1 MASVQQ
7 GEKQLFEKFWRG
19 TFKAVAT
26 PRPES
31 IIVASITARKPLPS
45 SGTLSCLSCPAEDRR
60 PEKPSGNASKE
71 ASTANGC
78 VKGKERRDHAR
89 HRSRSRSCEGQ
100 RTPPPP
106 PARGKKKKK
115 KSGRKKRRRSPSYSP
130 SPVKKKKKKSAK
142 KRKRNRLSSKK
153 RRHSSSSPKSKRKE
167 ERKHK
172 KHSHGRPRK
181 SHRHRHRHSRSESSD
196 SHSPNCRSRA
206 RSREEGRKTRRRR
219 SRHRSKSTAKRSSSA
234 EVQASQKA
242 SQTLPLYSFLSPKEV
257 ISQSGSSADLFTKTD
272 SPLGNLASQNGEYH
286 EYDSGNDTS
295 SPPSTQTSS
304 SRSKDSQEKRSL
316 VHDGFGH
323 AFSSGKPKLANS
335 DNSSDS
341 GNSFTSCFSQ
351 SKGTALENLSPDA
364 QGQDRRA
371 AHRWANPSSEPGH
384 VSWSRRNSCSL
395 VQRRWDAHTRF
406 PPVQLHGQ
414 AGITCLCPATLHLF
428 PAPGFLPALLPAQ
441 GPVQLTGLAHA
452 LPTRHICCVGRGAE
466 DLPSS
471 RTTGEGT
478 NATLHLSHSL
488 SLAPAWRVALVPR
501 PMQCVSCSRNLGS
514 WEVFYPQVGNGRTGV
529 LLAEAWCSPRPGTG
543 PSSTTASVAV
553 QTYVCRGCL
562 SLYLGCS
569 EKKRSFLTSPAHS
582 SPLRPSSRS
591 ESSGSTGRSSPG
603 SSRSSR
609 CRSLHRKAS
618 PRYSRSRSCSSGK
631 RSYSRSPSYSSKS
644 CRKSPGSR
652 SSRPRRSPSY
662 SRYSPG
668 RDREREHKYGSSEKE
683 SHRERDRRR
692 RQRSYS
698 PLRKRR
704 RDSPSHLE
712 ARRITSARKRPIP
725 YYRPSPSSSSSA
737 SSYSSWYSSFSRSPS
752 RSRSRSY
759 SSYRTSRS
767 RSWSSSSDNGR
778 SRSRSSGPRSSRSRS
793 KSSDSGGSSDSL
805 RR

>member
-1 MASVQQ
+1 MAGVQQ

-45 SGTLSCLSCPAEDRR
+45 GTLSCLPYPAEDRR
-60 PEKPSGNASKE
+60 PEKLSSCVVREP
-71 ASTANGC
+71 ASTNGC
-78 VKGKERRDHAR
+78 AKGRDRRDHGHR
-89 HRSRSRSCEGQ
+89 RSRSPSCDGE
-100 RTPPPP
+100 RLL

-115 KSGRKKRRRSPSYSP
+115 KSSRKKRRRSPSYSP
-130 SPVKKKKKKSAK
+130 SPVKKKKKKSSK

-172 KHSHGRPRK
+172 KHSRGRTRK
-181 SHRHRHRHSRSESSD
+181 SHRHRRCHSRSESSD
-196 SHSPNCRSRA
+196 SHSPSCRSRHRA

-219 SRHRSKSTAKRSSSA
+219 SCHSKITAKRSSSA

-242 SQTLPLYSFLSPKEV
+242 SQTLPLYSFLSSKEV

-272 SPLGNLASQNGEYH
+272 SPPGNLASQNGEYH

-351 SKGTALENLSPDA
+351 TKGTALENLSPDA

-371 AHRWANPSSEPGH
+371 CLPSCLGSSEEKKRIFLPSPAPSSP
-384 VSWSRRNSCSL
+384 
-395 VQRRWDAHTRF
+395 
-406 PPVQLHGQ
+406 
-414 AGITCLCPATLHLF
+414 
-428 PAPGFLPALLPAQ
+428 
-441 GPVQLTGLAHA
+441 
-452 LPTRHICCVGRGAE
+452 
-466 DLPSS
+466 
-471 RTTGEGT
+471 
-478 NATLHLSHSL
+478 
-488 SLAPAWRVALVPR
+488 
-501 PMQCVSCSRNLGS
+501 
-514 WEVFYPQVGNGRTGV
+514 
-529 LLAEAWCSPRPGTG
+529 PRPG
-543 PSSTTASVAV
+543 
-553 QTYVCRGCL
+553 
-562 SLYLGCS
+562 
-569 EKKRSFLTSPAHS
+569 
-582 SPLRPSSRS
+582 SRS
-591 ESSGSTGRSSPG
+591 SCSSTGRSSPG
-603 SSRSSR
+603 SSRS
-609 CRSLHRKAS
+609 RSSHHKAS

-631 RSYSRSPSYSSKS
+631 RSSSRSPSYSSKS
-644 CRKSPGSR
+644 CKKSPGSR

-662 SRYSPG
+662 SRYSRS
-668 RDREREHKYGSSEKE
+668 RDREREHKYSSSEKE
-683 SHRERDRRR
+683 SHRERQRRR
-692 RQRSYS
+692 RSYS

-737 SSYSSWYSSFSRSPS
+737 GSYSSWYSSFSRSPS
-752 RSRSRSY
+752 RSRSY
-759 SSYRTSRS
+759 SSYGTSRS
-767 RSWSSSSDNGR
+767 RSWSS
-778 SRSRSSGPRSSRSRS
+778 SRSSGPRSSRSRS
-793 KSSDSGGSSDSL
+793 RSYDSGASSDSL

>member
-1 MASVQQ
+1 MAGLQQ

-45 SGTLSCLSCPAEDRR
+45 GTLSCLPYPAEDRR
-60 PEKPSGNASKE
+60 PEKLSSCVVREPS
-71 ASTANGC
+71 STNGC
-78 VKGKERRDHAR
+78 AKGRERWDHAHR
-89 HRSRSRSCEGQ
+89 RSRSPSCGGE
-100 RTPPPP
+100 RPLL
-106 PARGKKKKK
+106 ARGKKKKK

-130 SPVKKKKKKSAK
+130 SPVKKKKKKSSK

-153 RRHSSSSPKSKRKE
+153 RRHSSR
-167 ERKHK
+167 
-172 KHSHGRPRK
+172 GRTRK
-181 SHRHRHRHSRSESSD
+181 SHRHRRCHSRSESSD
-196 SHSPNCRSRA
+196 SHSPSCRSRHRA
-206 RSREEGRKTRRRR
+206 RSREEGRKTWRRH
-219 SRHRSKSTAKRSSSA
+219 SWHHSKITAKRSSSA

-242 SQTLPLYSFLSPKEV
+242 SQTLPLYNFLSSKEV

-272 SPLGNLASQNGEYH
+272 SPPGNLDSQNGEYH

-351 SKGTALENLSPDA
+351 TKGTALENLSPDA

-371 AHRWANPSSEPGH
+371 CLSS
-384 VSWSRRNSCSL
+384 
-395 VQRRWDAHTRF
+395 
-406 PPVQLHGQ
+406 
-414 AGITCLCPATLHLF
+414 CLSYSEEKKQN
-428 PAPGFLPALLPAQ
+428 FLPS
-441 GPVQLTGLAHA
+441 
-452 LPTRHICCVGRGAE
+452 
-466 DLPSS
+466 PS
-471 RTTGEGT
+471 
-478 NATLHLSHSL
+478 
-488 SLAPAWRVALVPR
+488 
-501 PMQCVSCSRNLGS
+501 
-514 WEVFYPQVGNGRTGV
+514 
-529 LLAEAWCSPRPGTG
+529 
-543 PSSTTASVAV
+543 
-553 QTYVCRGCL
+553 
-562 SLYLGCS
+562 
-569 EKKRSFLTSPAHS
+569 HS
-582 SPLRPSSRS
+582 SPLRPGSRS
-591 ESSGSTGRSSPG
+591 ESHTSTGRSSPR
-603 SSRSSR
+603 SSRS
-609 CRSLHRKAS
+609 RSSHHTS

-631 RSYSRSPSYSSKS
+631 RSFSRSPSYSSKS
-644 CRKSPGSR
+644 CKKSPGSR

-662 SRYSPG
+662 FRYSHS
-668 RDREREHKYGSSEKE
+668 RDREREHKHSSSEKE
-683 SHRERDRRR
+683 SHRDRERQRRR
-692 RQRSYS
+692 RSYS

-737 SSYSSWYSSFSRSPS
+737 SSYSSWDSSFSRSP
-752 RSRSRSY
+752 SRSRSY

-767 RSWSSSSDNGR
+767 RSWSSSSSADGR

-793 KSSDSGGSSDSL
+793 RSYDSGASSDSL

>member
-1 MASVQQ
+1 MAGVQQ

-45 SGTLSCLSCPAEDRR
+45 GTLSCLPYPAEDRR
-60 PEKPSGNASKE
+60 PEKLSSCVVREPS
-71 ASTANGC
+71 STNGC
-78 VKGKERRDHAR
+78 AKGRERRDRA
-89 HRSRSRSCEGQ
+89 HRRSCSPLCEGE
-100 RTPPPP
+100 RPL

-130 SPVKKKKKKSAK
+130 SPVKKKKKKSSK

-172 KHSHGRPRK
+172 KHSRGRTRK
-181 SHRHRHRHSRSESSD
+181 SHRHRRCHSRSESSD
-196 SHSPNCRSRA
+196 SHSPSCRSRA
-206 RSREEGRKTRRRR
+206 RSREEGRKTWRRH
-219 SRHRSKSTAKRSSSA
+219 SWHHSKIPAKRSSSA

-242 SQTLPLYSFLSPKEV
+242 SQTLPLYSFLSSKEV

-272 SPLGNLASQNGEYH
+272 SPPGNLDSQNGEYH

-351 SKGTALENLSPDA
+351 TKGTALENLSPDA

-371 AHRWANPSSEPGH
+371 
-384 VSWSRRNSCSL
+384 
-395 VQRRWDAHTRF
+395 
-406 PPVQLHGQ
+406 
-414 AGITCLCPATLHLF
+414 
-428 PAPGFLPALLPAQ
+428 
-441 GPVQLTGLAHA
+441 
-452 LPTRHICCVGRGAE
+452 
-466 DLPSS
+466 
-471 RTTGEGT
+471 
-478 NATLHLSHSL
+478 
-488 SLAPAWRVALVPR
+488 
-501 PMQCVSCSRNLGS
+501 
-514 WEVFYPQVGNGRTGV
+514 
-529 LLAEAWCSPRPGTG
+529 
-543 PSSTTASVAV
+543 
-553 QTYVCRGCL
+553 CL
-562 SLYLGCS
+562 SSCLSYS
-569 EKKRSFLTSPAHS
+569 EEKKRNFLPSPPHS
-582 SPLRPSSRS
+582 SPLRPGSRS
-591 ESSGSTGRSSPG
+591 ESYTSTGRSSPR
-603 SSRSSR
+603 SSCSRSSQ
-609 CRSLHRKAS
+609 HKAS

-631 RSYSRSPSYSSKS
+631 RSFSRSPSYSSKS
-644 CRKSPGSR
+644 CKKSPGSR

-662 SRYSPG
+662 FCYSHS
-668 RDREREHKYGSSEKE
+668 RDREREHKPSSSEKE
-683 SHRERDRRR
+683 SHRDRERQRRR
-692 RQRSYS
+692 RSYS

-737 SSYSSWYSSFSRSPS
+737 SSYSSWDSSFSRSP
-752 RSRSRSY
+752 SRSRSY

-767 RSWSSSSDNGR
+767 RSWSSSSADGR

-793 KSSDSGGSSDSL
+793 RSYDSGASSDSL